1 MKSCIL
7 LSFKTVFNS
16 EETMQFSCL
25 GICRIHFCHSS
36 SINMKFVVI
45 KQQIL
50 KSSVQRERHHVICV
64 RLKVYRYVFQR
75 GLTSCISDITL
86 HGKNSHGIIQNTI
99 NLTSQT
105 SKMGTLIK
113 FINKEKR
120 CCCPYIVP
128 YQKLSKQKKK
138 PLLWEQCF
146 PSEVIILFHR
156 EELQIVPKEIPN
168 CFDFQVDYHQALPNA
183 TSWVVKPLYK
193 IVVPWF
199 RL

>member
-1 MKSCIL
+1 MKACIL

-16 EETMQFSCL
+16 EETAIFLSRHLQNPF
-25 GICRIHFCHSS
+25 RHSS

-50 KSSVQRERHHVICV
+50 KSSVQRERQHVICV
-64 RLKVYRYVFQR
+64 RLTVYRYVFQR

-120 CCCPYIVP
+120 CWLSLHSSLLETVKAKEKTFIVGAMFSLRS
-128 YQKLSKQKKK
+128 YN
-138 PLLWEQCF
+138 F
-146 PSEVIILFHR
+146 
-156 EELQIVPKEIPN
+156 IP
-168 CFDFQVDYHQALPNA
+168 QRRALDSPQRD
-183 TSWVVKPLYK
+183 S
-193 IVVPWF
+193 
-199 RL
+199 